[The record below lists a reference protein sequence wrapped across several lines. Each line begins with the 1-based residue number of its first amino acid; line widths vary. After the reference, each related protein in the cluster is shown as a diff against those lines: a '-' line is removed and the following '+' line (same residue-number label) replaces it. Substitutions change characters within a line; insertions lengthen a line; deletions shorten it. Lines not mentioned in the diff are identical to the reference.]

1 MNTGNITITLT
12 ESQHELIL
20 DMLVQ
25 AADSMNFCVPFDA
38 LCDLEMDNS
47 ILQRYTMVENL
58 REMFGA
64 IWSDRFAQ
72 DELTLP
78 PR

>member
-1 MNTGNITITLT
+1 MNTGNIKITLT

-38 LCDLEMDNS
+38 LCDLEMDNP
-47 ILQRYTMVENL
+47 ILQRYTLIENL